1 MQKSDTPEMF
11 SGIAGRYDGLNHLL
25 SLNIDR
31 VWRRRLV
38 ESCGLPRR
46 GRVMDACTGTGDV
59 AIAFARRTEA
69 AEVIALDRSRA
80 MLDIGR
86 EKAARRKLDGK
97 IRFVEGDVLDL
108 PFESGRFDA
117 VSIAFGLRNLADYAA
132 GLSEM
137 TRVLVPGGRLGI
149 LEFAPPSRE
158 LYRKGYAFY
167 LQYVIPRVGRLV
179 SGSKDAYGYL
189 ASSVG
194 DFLPSERGLGLMR
207 EAGLRNVSAKRSTG
221 GIVTLYR
228 GEK

>member
-11 SGIAGRYDGLNHLL
+11 STIAGRYDVLNHLL

-38 ESCGLPRR
+38 ESCSLPRR

-59 AIAFARRTEA
+59 AIAFARHTEA
-69 AEVIALDRSRA
+69 AEVIALDRSRE
-80 MLDIGR
+80 MLDVGR
-86 EKAARRKLDGK
+86 EKAAREKLDGK
-97 IRFVEGDVLDL
+97 IRFIEGDVLDL

-117 VSIAFGLRNLADYAA
+117 MSIAFGLRNLADYAA

-137 TRVLVPGGRLGI
+137 TRVLVPGGCLVI
-149 LEFAPPSRE
+149 LEFAPPSRK

-167 LQYVIPRVGRLV
+167 LQCVIPRVGRLV

-194 DFLPSERGLGLMR
+194 DFLPSERVLDLMR
-207 EAGLRNVSAKRSTG
+207 EARLRNVSAKQSTG